1 LEKININ
8 DKAKK
13 DFLNYASAVIKS
25 RAISNVQDNLKPVH
39 RRILHVMADAKLW
52 ANKKTVKSSSI
63 VGDTMKIHPHG
74 DSSIYDAMVRL
85 AQPWKMRY
93 PLVDMQGNIGNI
105 DGDPAA
111 AMRYTEARL
120 SKFGEMML
128 EDIKKDAVPFKLT
141 YDESG
146 LEPIVVPSKF
156 PNILC
161 NGNAGIAVGLS
172 SSLVPHNLGE
182 VVDGILAYLDFKSI
196 TIEKLMSYI
205 TGPDFPTGG
214 MIIDANKLTEIYK
227 TGNGTITLR
236 SKYRIEEV
244 KSQQHIILYEVPYL
258 VSVEEGIIKP
268 LKKLVIEDGFDLI
281 DDYINESDDKGVSLR
296 IILKKGANVYKV
308 LDTLWKET
316 RAQITQRINNM
327 VLYDSNPRVLNLKE
341 LIQLYVEHRHNVITN
356 IAKFDLNKIEEK
368 LHATLGLATALDRID
383 EIVDLIKN
391 SNNRSSAK
399 IGIINLLNVTETQA
413 DTILDMKLSKLS
425 KLDKIELQSEIVS
438 LEQEKEKLN
447 KVISNPSERENQ
459 MRRELI
465 NIKNLYKDER
475 RTTMS
480 FVGDSDGVRVD
491 PVKVFMFENGNI
503 FTTQQEIE
511 VLTKAKKGTL
521 LNQSPLK
528 IYKETQT
535 DSILRVFSKDGNMT
549 LLKTLTLGIDAF
561 ESLGAAEAPIAAF
574 DFDKEQGDWL
584 VFVTKNGTIKKTS
597 VGEYKDTRNNTKAIK
612 LKEGD
617 EVIAVMLATNEDYV
631 YILGE
636 KLVKFLVK
644 DINPTTRLTIGTK
657 GINGSAIGATVA
669 TEEDKILTMNDNGQ
683 GKLTKGSDFVTTA
696 KGSNG
701 QVITENT
708 TLISAV
714 KTPVIFVFADKKNH
728 VIETTKLSVKSKSAV
743 GAKIVS
749 GIATSISV

>member
-39 RRILHVMADAKLW
+39 RRILYVMGEAKLG
-52 ANKKTVKSSSI
+52 ANKKPVKSSSV

-74 DSSIYDAMVRL
+74 DASIYDAMVRL

-111 AMRYTEARL
+111 AMRYTEAKL

-128 EDIKKDAVPFKLT
+128 EDIKKEAVPFKLT

-146 LEPIVVPSKF
+146 LEPIILPSKF

-196 TIEKLMSYI
+196 TVEKLMSYI
-205 TGPDFPTGG
+205 SGPDFPTGG
-214 MIIDANKLTEIYK
+214 MIMDANKLTEIYK

-258 VSVEEGIIKP
+258 VSVEEGIIQP

-327 VLYDSNPRVLNLKE
+327 VLFDGNPRVLNLRE
-341 LIQLYVEHRHNVITN
+341 LIQLYVDHRHNVITN
-356 IAKFDLNKIEEK
+356 IAKFDLNKIENK
-368 LHATLGLATALDRID
+368 LHSTMGLATALDRID
-383 EIVDLIKN
+383 EVVDLVKN
-391 SNNRSSAK
+391 SNNRSGAK
-399 IGIINLLNVTETQA
+399 LGIINLLNVTEVQA

-425 KLDKIELQSEIVS
+425 KLDKIELQDEIRQ

-447 KVISNPSERENQ
+447 KIISSSTERELQ

-480 FVGDSDGVRVD
+480 FVGDSDGVRID
-491 PVKVFMFENGNI
+491 PVKVILFENGNV

-511 VLTKAKKGTL
+511 VLSKAKKGTL
-521 LNQSPLK
+521 LNQSAVK
-528 IYKETQT
+528 VYKETQT
-535 DSILRVFSKDGNMT
+535 DSFLRVFTKDGNMT
-549 LLKTLTLGIDAF
+549 ILKTLTLGIDAF
-561 ESLGAAEAPIAAF
+561 ESLGAAEVPIAAF
-574 DFDKEQGDWL
+574 DFDKEEGDWL
-584 VFVTKNGTIKKTS
+584 IFVTKNGLVKKTAVS
-597 VGEYKDTRNNTKAIK
+597 EYKDARNNTKAIK

-617 EVIAVMLATNEDYV
+617 EIVNIMLAKNDDYI

-636 KLVKFLVK
+636 KLVKFSVK
-644 DINPTTRLTIGTK
+644 DTNSTTRLTIGTK
-657 GINGSAIGATVA
+657 GISGTAIAATVA
-669 TEEDKILTMNDNGQ
+669 DEEDMILTINSTGQ
-683 GKLTKGSDFVTTA
+683 GKLTKASDFIMTA

-708 TLISAV
+708 VIISAV
-714 KTPVIFVFADKKNH
+714 KSPTIFIYADKKNH
-728 VIETTKLSVKSKSAV
+728 IIDTTKLSVKSKSAV
-743 GAKIVS
+743 GAKIIS
-749 GIATSISV
+749 GLPNSISN